1 MSSSL
6 VVAVVGVCGTLAS
19 AIFAQLLSQRTR
31 LEELKHAE
39 RLRREEQ
46 EAAEK
51 QRNTDQLRSCYV
63 HLNANDRNYRDAML
77 AYAYVLKAGSP
88 GEAEVAEVAAARRAQ
103 RDARA
108 EMQMIASDGVLNAEY
123 LVNVQLTR
131 AYSRLKRI
139 ETESD
144 VSLRDPLLDE
154 AIKLLDEIIPLLANV
169 RLIMRKEL
177 GITSKPPG

>member
-19 AIFAQLLSQRTR
+19 AIFTQLLSQRTK
-31 LEELKHAE
+31 LQELKHVE

-51 QRNTDQLRSCYV
+51 QRKTDQLRSCYV

-88 GEAEVAEVAAARRAQ
+88 SEAEVAEVAAARRAQ

-108 EMQMIASDGVLNAEY
+108 EMQMIASDGVLDAEY
-123 LVNVQLTR
+123 PVNIQLTR

-139 ETESD
+139 ETESH
-144 VSLRDPLLDE
+144 VSVREPLLE
-154 AIKLLDEIIPLLANV
+154 EIIKLLDAIIPLLARV
-169 RLIMRKEL
+169 RVIMRKEL
-177 GITSKPPG
+177 GITNESPG